1 MHPPISSM
9 IDQYEQAAQQMLI
22 DQLEAVSP
30 SLATW
35 AFAEFDAGTS
45 ARSIEAMLFRSS
57 GCATRLRD
65 VATGLASA
73 VQFDDTGAM
82 VAGHLQ
88 GGNGGLLSRE
98 TIHKAGLVQLTLNDI
113 KKLLPDGSKKG

>member
-1 MHPPISSM
+1 M
-9 IDQYEQAAQQMLI
+9 IDHHEQHCRQILT
-22 DQLEAVSP
+22 DELEAVSP

-35 AFAEFDAGTS
+35 AASEFDAGTT
-45 ARSIEAMLFRSS
+45 AASIRRLLFDAS
-57 GCATRLRD
+57 GDAVRLRSTAAD
-65 VATGLASA
+65 LVRA

-98 TIHKAGLVQLTLNDI
+98 TLHKAGLVQLTLNDI
-113 KKLLPDGSKKG
+113 KKLKG

>member
-1 MHPPISSM
+1 M
-9 IDQYEQAAQQMLI
+9 IDHHEQHCRQILI
-22 DQLEAVSP
+22 DELEAVSP

-35 AFAEFDAGTS
+35 AAMEFDAGTS
-45 ARSIEAMLFRSS
+45 AASIRRVLFDASAEATQLLVRSTDLMK
-57 GCATRLRD
+57 
-65 VATGLASA
+65 A

-82 VAGHLQ
+82 IAGHLQ

-113 KKLLPDGSKKG
+113 KKLKG

>member
-1 MHPPISSM
+1 M
-9 IDQYEQAAQQMLI
+9 IDQHEQNCREILI
-22 DQLEAVSP
+22 DELEAVSP

-35 AFAEFDAGTS
+35 AFAEFDAGQS
-45 ARSIEAMLFRSS
+45 ALSVRAMLFNSS
-57 GCATRLRD
+57 DCATRLRD
-65 VATGLASA
+65 VATDLAAA

-98 TIHKAGLVQLTLNDI
+98 TIHKAGLVQLTLSDI
-113 KKLLPDGSKKG
+113 KKLKG

>member
-1 MHPPISSM
+1 MLDHF
-9 IDQYEQAAQQMLI
+9 EQSAQQMLI
-22 DQLEAVSP
+22 DELEAVSP

-35 AFAEFDAGTS
+35 AFAEFEAGQS
-45 ARSIEAMLFRSS
+45 AREVRRLLHMAGGDVLAQLVDRSK
-57 GCATRLRD
+57 D
-65 VATGLASA
+65 LAAA

-113 KKLLPDGSKKG
+113 KKLKG

>member
-9 IDQYEQAAQQMLI
+9 IDHYEQGAQQQLI
-22 DQLEAVSP
+22 DELEALSP

-35 AFAEFDAGTS
+35 AFAEFDAGQS
-45 ARSIEAMLFRSS
+45 ARSVRAMLFNSS
-57 GCATRLRD
+57 DCATRLRD
-65 VATGLASA
+65 VATDLTAA
-73 VQFDDTGAM
+73 VQFDDTGVM
-82 VAGHLQ
+82 IAGHLQ

-113 KKLLPDGSKKG
+113 KKLKG